1 MSLKDLWMMIT
12 MHASDNL
19 AGWIIAI
26 IVLAS
31 FIQIAPIKINPW
43 TWFWK
48 AIQNALGISEL
59 RKEFEEHEAKSAR
72 TRILRFSDELEN
84 KMWHSEDMFQQA
96 IDDIDEY
103 DKYCEKHPNFKNNR
117 GKAAKAHI
125 MEVYQECLK
134 EHKFTKEKKDEQ
146 GHMER
151 HSKETYKP

>member
-1 MSLKDLWMMIT
+1 
-12 MHASDNL
+12 
-19 AGWIIAI
+19 
-26 IVLAS
+26 
-31 FIQIAPIKINPW
+31 
-43 TWFWK
+43 
-48 AIQNALGISEL
+48 
-59 RKEFEEHEAKSAR
+59 
-72 TRILRFSDELEN
+72 
-84 KMWHSEDMFQQA
+84 MWHSEDMFQQA